1 MRTGYSEGT
10 PTYGIYLS
18 HGVQRVASPPA
29 HRPRRRRL
37 RPARR
42 SRGHPLRL
50 HAPVALVAA
59 LAVGRLRCDR
69 RPGGAARRPVGLLP
83 GARAPSRPARLGPDA
98 PAPRQHPALGAAR
111 VPGPG
116 RAGRVDARR
125 PVAGDLRLGGPR
137 EPDRRG
143 RGRSPGAAGGVG
155 RLRAGLGLPHR
166 RLRLPRSLAPLTH
179 LPPLVEEVAPPA
191 GRGGRS
197 ATVTRLGDG
206 ACDRP
211 RPSDGPQY
219 SGAVRASSSRRN
231 DSTRSGSASPR
242 ATASSSP
249 HSGSPAP
256 CVQPRGQ
263 SSVISS
269 RSGNASIRSSGRTC
283 ASPNDLIPGVS
294 MIQPAG
300 PSSPGR
306 ANMIAEVE
314 VCRPRPVTALTT
326 PTSRPASGTSALTK
340 VDFPTPL

>member
-125 PVAGDLRLGGPR
+125 PVAGDLRVGGPR
-137 EPDRRG
+137 EPDRRR
-143 RGRSPGAAGGVG
+143 RGRSPGTAGGVG

-179 LPPLVEEVAPPA
+179 LPPLVEEVALRPSRDPVTVPATGLA
-191 GRGGRS
+191 GRTDLSTPAPTGPRAAAGTTRPAPGRPHP
-197 ATVTRLGDG
+197 GP
-206 ACDRP
+206 RP
-211 RPSDGPQY
+211 RRARTRARRPRAY
-219 SGAVRASSSRRN
+219 SRAGSPRSSRRGRG
-231 DSTRSGSASPR
+231 TPRSG
-242 ATASSSP
+242 
-249 HSGSPAP
+249 
-256 CVQPRGQ
+256 PRGA
-263 SSVISS
+263 
-269 RSGNASIRSSGRTC
+269 RAPART
-283 ASPNDLIPGVS
+283 
-294 MIQPAG
+294 
-300 PSSPGR
+300 
-306 ANMIAEVE
+306 
-314 VCRPRPVTALTT
+314 T
-326 PTSRPASGTSALTK
+326 
-340 VDFPTPL
+340 